1 MIFIYYFHYTYCT
14 RVLFYTVRVALQ
26 RCRLEITHTWLVI
39 PSYESTSVQ
48 RSNVVLP
55 EGHQARHAVMTVEV
69 QHRVRETALDFDVFL
84 EDLKQWTREVQQK
97 DKALR
102 CLEFA
107 LDKKEECRTS
117 APASAKYIPVKVR
130 ARARLLLDNAEGEFE
145 NRDSSKHGTFLE
157 ELLKIG
163 NGCFRK
169 REYDSAIL
177 HYSRYIQTHRNSSAA
192 FANRAMCHMNNK
204 CWALAEVDCTYAL
217 EVDPNNVKVGQIFN
231 WKTVSVS
238 LKKLFMWSRHSIEE
252 EVHGKNL
259 GKSWKQRWTLNK
271 HCGSGRTTSFFST
284 NDTEAD

>member
-1 MIFIYYFHYTYCT
+1 MIFIYYFHYAYCT

-26 RCRLEITHTWLVI
+26 RCRLVI

-231 WKTVSVS
+231 
-238 LKKLFMWSRHSIEE
+238 
-252 EVHGKNL
+252 
-259 GKSWKQRWTLNK
+259 
-271 HCGSGRTTSFFST
+271 
-284 NDTEAD
+284 